1 MSNVKF
7 ELNREGVREL
17 MQSEEAMNA
26 MLQYATEICNR
37 CPKIGYEADVQVG
50 KTRAVGMVK
59 AATFEARQ
67 DNLENNT
74 LLKARY

>member
-1 MSNVKF
+1 MSKIKF
-7 ELNREGVREL
+7 ELNRDGVRAL
-17 MQSEEAMNA
+17 MQSPEAQA
-26 MLQYATEICNR
+26 LILEKAEAIRDR
-37 CPKIGYEADVQVG
+37 CPDIGYEADVQVG

-59 AATFEARQ
+59 ATTFEAKQ

>member
-7 ELNREGVREL
+7 ELNRAGVREL

-37 CPKIGYEADVQVG
+37 CPDIGYEADVKVG
-50 KTRAVGMVK
+50 KTRAVAMVK
-59 AATFEARQ
+59 ATTYEARQ
-67 DNLENNT
+67 DNYENNT